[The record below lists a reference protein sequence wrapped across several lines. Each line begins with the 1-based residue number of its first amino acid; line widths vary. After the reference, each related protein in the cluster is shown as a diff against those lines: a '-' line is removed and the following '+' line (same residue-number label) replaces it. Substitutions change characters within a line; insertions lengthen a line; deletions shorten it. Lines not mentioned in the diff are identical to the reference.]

1 MAQAQPKVTFSIF
14 MTILGPSI
22 AYLITTMD
30 PLLFALNLPE
40 VTQQLGIPPNL
51 VGFTGSAAPLVVA
64 AAVLGVGNLGDVY
77 GLKRLLIYGLL
88 ANIVFEVL
96 AALSPNYQF
105 LIAMRLLDGL
115 ALATLLGLSLALL
128 TVSVPQQ
135 IRPIAVGFFLAINGI
150 FYGITPVID
159 GWVVENF
166 GWRAQFLI
174 ILPLAVAGLL
184 FTIKFVTQPP
194 RKEGRRLDVGGIVL
208 FGVVLLSF
216 VYGVGQIQNG
226 FADPR
231 AWMPLTIS

>member
-1 MAQAQPKVTFSIF
+1 

-40 VTQQLGIPPNL
+40 VTVELGIPPDL
-51 VGFTGSAAPLVVA
+51 VGFTGSVAPLVLA

-88 ANIVFEVL
+88 ANIVCEVL

-105 LIAMRLLDGL
+105 LIAMRFLDGL
-115 ALATLLGLSLALL
+115 ALTALLGLSLALL
-128 TVSVPQQ
+128 TVSVPPQ
-135 IRPIAVGFFLAINGI
+135 IRPTAIGFFLAINGI

-166 GWRAQFLI
+166 GWRA
-174 ILPLAVAGLL
+174 
-184 FTIKFVTQPP
+184 
-194 RKEGRRLDVGGIVL
+194 
-208 FGVVLLSF
+208 
-216 VYGVGQIQNG
+216 
-226 FADPR
+226 
-231 AWMPLTIS
+231 